1 MPDLLLELF
10 SEEIPARMQA
20 GAARDLERLVVGAL
34 SDRGLLFE
42 GIKAFAGPR
51 RLTLAVSG
59 LPAKQADVREEVK
72 GPKVDA
78 PQAAI
83 DGFLKKTGLTKDQL
97 KIEKQAKGE
106 VYIAVIAREGRE
118 TATVLGEI
126 LPEMMAKLPW
136 PKSMRWKP
144 GVPTRWVRPLH
155 SILCTFDGEVVPFS
169 FAGVS
174 SGRHTQGHRFLSSG
188 KIEVRRFDDYA
199 VALKKNY
206 VVLDAEERAA
216 IIFEGVK

>member
-20 GAARDLERLVVGAL
+20 GAARDLERLIIGAL

-42 GIKAFAGPR
+42 AFKAFAGPR

-59 LPAKQADVREEVK
+59 LPAKQADVKEERK
-72 GPKVDA
+72 GPRVGA
-78 PQAAI
+78 PEKAI
-83 DGFLKKTGLTKDQL
+83 EGFLRGAGVPLDQCQ
-97 KIEKQAKGE
+97 KQDDGKGE
-106 VYIAVIAREGRE
+106 FYVAVSEREGRE
-118 TATVLGEI
+118 TAPVLAEI
-126 LPEMMAKLPW
+126 LPEVMAKLPW

-144 GVPTRWVRPLH
+144 GVTTRWVRPLH
-155 SILCTFDGEVVPFS
+155 SILATFDGEVVPFS

-174 SGRHTQGHRFLSSG
+174 SGRHTKGHRFLAPE

-199 VALKKNY
+199 AALKKAH
-206 VVLDAEERAA
+206 VVMDSEERAA
-216 IIFEGVK
+216 II